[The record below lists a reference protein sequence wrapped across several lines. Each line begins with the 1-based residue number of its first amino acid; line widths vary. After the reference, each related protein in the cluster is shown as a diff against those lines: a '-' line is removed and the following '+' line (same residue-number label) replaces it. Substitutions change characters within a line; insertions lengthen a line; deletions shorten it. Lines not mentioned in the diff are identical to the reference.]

1 MKKRVALLLYDD
13 VEVLDFAGPYEVF
26 TLANEWGDNKLFDF
40 VTVAREKR
48 PINAHNGLSVNPHY
62 CIDEIT
68 QANILIIPGGDDIS
82 HVLADKTLL
91 AWVKNISLNAEQVLS
106 VCSGSLILAK
116 AGLLNGLKATTHQV
130 DMEELIELASDSEI
144 INGVKFTDNGKVIT
158 SAGIT
163 TGIDMSLYVIEKL
176 YGIDIA
182 RKTLNSL
189 EYTPG

>member
-40 VTVAREKR
+40 VTVSKEKR
-48 PINAHNGLSVNPHY
+48 PINAHNGLSVNPHH
-62 CIDEIT
+62 CINEIT
-68 QANILIIPGGDDIS
+68 EANILIIPGGDDIS

-91 AWVKNISLNAEQVLS
+91 AWVKKISLNAEQVLS

-130 DMEELIELASDSEI
+130 DMEELIELAPDSEI